1 MPMSSAVRRERS
13 SPRRPGTA
21 SAEAQPRLNL
31 NQSVGYLARYAHRAF
46 AKALAAE
53 LAPHGILG
61 GQWSVLRVLWEQEG
75 LSQVDLAER
84 MRVEKASLTG
94 VLDAMERRKLIVRS
108 RNSNDRRKVDINL
121 TSYGRSLKAQLLPY
135 GASINR
141 RAARG
146 MSATEVDQLRGLLV
160 RVIRNLET

>member
-13 SPRRPGTA
+13 SAREPSAAR
-21 SAEAQPRLNL
+21 AEAQPQLNA
-31 NQSVGYLARYAHRAF
+31 NHSVGYLARYAHRAF

-53 LAPHGILG
+53 LAPHDILG

-84 MRVEKASLTG
+84 MRVEKASLTS

-108 RNSNDRRKVDINL
+108 RNSDDRRKVNINL
-121 TSYGRSLKAQLLPY
+121 TSYGRGLKAQLLPY

-141 RAARG
+141 KATRG
-146 MSATEVDQLRGLLV
+146 MSAAEVDQLRGLLA
-160 RVIRNLET
+160 RVIRNLEI

>member
-13 SPRRPGTA
+13 PARRTA
-21 SAEAQPRLNL
+21 AVLAHTQPRLDAS
-31 NQSVGYLARYAHRAF
+31 QSVGYLARYAHRAF

-53 LAPHGILG
+53 LVPHDILG

-84 MRVEKASLTG
+84 MRVEKASLTS
-94 VLDAMERRKLIVRS
+94 VLDAMERRKLIVRR
-108 RNSNDRRKVDINL
+108 RNSEDRRKVSITL
-121 TSYGRSLKAQLLPY
+121 TAHGRGLKAQLLPC

-141 RAARG
+141 
-146 MSATEVDQLRGLLV
+146 
-160 RVIRNLET
+160 

>member
-1 MPMSSAVRRERS
+1 MPMSSAARRDRLLA
-13 SPRRPGTA
+13 RRTTA
-21 SAEAQPRLNL
+21 VPVDAQPRLDA

-53 LAPHGILG
+53 LAPHDILG

-75 LSQVDLAER
+75 LSQVDLADR
-84 MRVEKASLTG
+84 MRVEKASLTS

-108 RNSNDRRKVDINL
+108 RNSDDRRKVNINL

-141 RAARG
+141 KATRG
-146 MSATEVDQLRGLLV
+146 MSAGEIDQLRGLLA
-160 RVIRNLET
+160 RVIRNLEG

>member
-1 MPMSSAVRRERS
+1 MPMSSAARRERS
-13 SPRRPGTA
+13 PARRT
-21 SAEAQPRLNL
+21 SAVLAHAQPQFDA

-53 LAPHGILG
+53 LAPHDILG

-84 MRVEKASLTG
+84 MRVEKASLTS
-94 VLDAMERRKLIVRS
+94 VLDAMERRKLIARS
-108 RNSNDRRKVDINL
+108 RNSDDRRKVSINL
-121 TSYGRSLKAQLLPY
+121 TSYGRGLKAQLLPY

-141 RAARG
+141 KATRG
-146 MSATEVDQLRGLLV
+146 MSAAEVDHLRGLLA
-160 RVIRNLET
+160 RVIRNLED

>member
-1 MPMSSAVRRERS
+1 MPMSSAARRERS
-13 SPRRPGTA
+13 SARRTA
-21 SAEAQPRLNL
+21 AVLAHTPPQLDAG
-31 NQSVGYLARYAHRAF
+31 QSVGYLTRYAHRAF

-53 LAPHGILG
+53 LAPHDILG

-84 MRVEKASLTG
+84 MRVEKASLTS

-108 RNSNDRRKVDINL
+108 RNSDDRRKVSINL
-121 TSYGRSLKAQLLPY
+121 TSYGRGLKAQLLPY

-141 RAARG
+141 KATRG
-146 MSATEVDQLRGLLV
+146 MSAAEVDQLRGMLA
-160 RVIRNLET
+160 RVIRNLES

>member
-1 MPMSSAVRRERS
+1 MPMSSAVQRERS
-13 SPRRPGTA
+13 SARRT
-21 SAEAQPRLNL
+21 SAALVQAQPRLDGS
-31 NQSVGYLARYAHRAF
+31 QSVGYLARYAHRAF

-53 LAPHGILG
+53 LAPHDILG

-94 VLDAMERRKLIVRS
+94 VLDAMERRKLIVRT
-108 RNSNDRRKVDINL
+108 RNSDDRRKLNINL

-135 GASINR
+135 GVSINR
-141 RAARG
+141 KATRGLSAA
-146 MSATEVDQLRGLLV
+146 EIDQLRGLLA
-160 RVIRNLET
+160 RVIRNLEG